1 MTYKTYDE
9 ARAAIVEYAQQ
20 GRRAVFK
27 DVMTG
32 GMRDVSAGFQI
43 LVEPEHRQSEQHQA
57 SSHTTRNNMSALP
70 RLIAWVFM
78 ISAFFISIALVTDWI
93 VANGG
98 RALQIILIG
107 GLGTAAAFLAAIMW
121 SIVLSDLSNK
131 VRK

>member
-9 ARAAIVEYAQQ
+9 ARRAIMEYAQQ

-27 DVMTG
+27 D
-32 GMRDVSAGFQI
+32 GMRDVTAGFQI
-43 LVEPEHRQSEQHQA
+43 LVEPDNREREPQQSSRDKA
-57 SSHTTRNNMSALP
+57 SALP
-70 RLIAWVFM
+70 RMIAWFFM
-78 ISAFFISIALVTDWI
+78 ISAFFISIALVIDWT

-107 GLGTAAAFLAAIMW
+107 GLGTAAVFLAAVMW
-121 SIVLSDLSNK
+121 SIVLSDLANK